1 MQVKECVFK
10 TTDIIL
16 GFSNN
21 LWKFCGMEAKY
32 MESQER
38 KEIPEIFPSSASLS
52 KRYMNW
58 LHKTKS
64 WLKPSHCFLGWH
76 ID

>member
-16 GFSNN
+16 GFSNS

-38 KEIPEIFPSSASLS
+38 KEIPEILSLLCILEQEVHELTS
-52 KRYMNW
+52 
-58 LHKTKS
+58 
-64 WLKPSHCFLGWH
+64 
-76 ID
+76 